1 MRQGVTGDAVA
12 RLLAAD
18 PSDPQGTS
26 FNDGR
31 YQLYIDVTDE
41 NILPGENANP
51 VVTLRTRYDKMKE
64 R

>member
-41 NILPGENANP
+41 NILPSENANP
-51 VVTLRTRYDKMKE
+51 VVTLRTRYDEMKE